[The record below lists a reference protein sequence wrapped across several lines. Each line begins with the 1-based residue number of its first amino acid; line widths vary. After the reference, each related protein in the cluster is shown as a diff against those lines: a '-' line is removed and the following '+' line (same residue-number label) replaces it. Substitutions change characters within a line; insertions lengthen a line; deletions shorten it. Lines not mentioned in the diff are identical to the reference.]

1 MLLAIDIGNSNV
13 CIGLSGNTDNWDH
26 FWRLPTLQNDMEIYY
41 ETQIVDRFLEAG
53 IRLGEV
59 EQIIVS
65 SVVPDMN
72 NRFLDCLE
80 KVFLKQPTLVGPN
93 IYPKI
98 QLDIENPTE
107 IGTDLVSNAVAAHH
121 KLGQDCIIVDFG
133 TALTFTT
140 LTGDGKILGVSIVP
154 GLRTAIKALFNKTA
168 QLPEVPLD
176 HPKTALGKNT
186 VQAIQ
191 TGIFYGYTGLV
202 IHMIE
207 TLKNEVGAHFKVIA
221 TGGLSSTIDVLKNHF
236 DVVDPDLTLNGLR
249 FIAEEINRK
258 NGNNS

>member
-1 MLLAIDIGNSNV
+1 MLFAIDIGNSNV
-13 CIGLSGNTDNWDH
+13 CMGLTGNSENWTH

-59 EQIIVS
+59 NQIIVS

-72 NRFLDCLE
+72 NRFLDALE
-80 KVFLKQPTLVGPN
+80 KLFLRKPILVGPN

-98 QLDIENPTE
+98 QLDIENPSE
-107 IGTDLVSNAVAAHH
+107 IGTDLVSNAVAAHQQFA
-121 KLGQDCIIVDFG
+121 QDCIIVDFG

-140 LTGDGKILGVSIVP
+140 LTGEGKILGVSIVP

-176 HPKTALGKNT
+176 HPASALGKNT

-202 IHMIE
+202 IHMIH
-207 TLKNEVGAHFKVIA
+207 TLKNEVGDHYKVIA

-236 DVVDPDLTLNGLR
+236 DEIDPDLTLNGLR
-249 FIAEEINRK
+249 FIAEEISRK
-258 NGNNS
+258 NGQSS